1 MAFPQI
7 AAFARLANGDVA
19 PTRRIAGQ
27 ATKIG
32 RASHD
37 VTYDAINDEVV
48 VASANGQ
55 AIITLPGGANGDT
68 PPRRMIQ
75 GPHTQI
81 QSPGRGATVDPVHNE
96 LWVVEGRDR
105 PGDEYIL
112 VFPRT
117 GNGDVA
123 PIRVI
128 KGPNTMLKGSRSIIV
143 DPIRNLIA
151 VSSNNGC
158 LIFNRTDNGNV
169 KPRAI
174 IKGPNGKF
182 RLIPEKGYIVAVT
195 NANGGGDDGDEEG
208 RGGSIA
214 VWSITDEGNIPPLY
228 QLTNPNGPIGGGSVA
243 LNPNNKEVILGGR
256 TSVSIYSFPEI
267 F

>member
-1 MAFPQI
+1 
-7 AAFARLANGDVA
+7 
-19 PTRRIAGQ
+19 
-27 ATKIG
+27 
-32 RASHD
+32 
-37 VTYDAINDEVV
+37 
-48 VASANGQ
+48 
-55 AIITLPGGANGDT
+55 
-68 PPRRMIQ
+68 
-75 GPHTQI
+75 
-81 QSPGRGATVDPVHNE
+81 VDPVHNE

-128 KGPNTMLKGSRSIIV
+128 KGSNTLLKGARSIIV

-174 IKGPNGKF
+174 IKGPTGKF
-182 RLIPEKGYIVAVT
+182 RLIPSKGYIVAVKGT
-195 NANGGGDDGDEEG
+195 GGGDDGDEEG
-208 RGGSIA
+208 RSGSLA
-214 VWSITDEGNIPPLY
+214 VWSINDEGNVPPLY

-256 TSVSIYSFPEI
+256 TSVTIYSFPEI

>member
-7 AAFARLANGDVA
+7 AAFARLADGNVA

-37 VTYDAINDEVV
+37 VTYDEVNDEVV
-48 VASANGQ
+48 LASANGQ
-55 AIITLPGGANGDT
+55 AVITLPGGANGDT
-68 PPRRMIQ
+68 PPRRVIQ

-81 QSPGRGATVDPVHNE
+81 QSPGRGATVDAVHNE
-96 LWVVEGRDR
+96 IWVVEGRDR

-112 VFPRT
+112 VFPRNA
-117 GNGDVA
+117 NGDVA

-128 KGPNTMLKGSRSIIV
+128 KGSNTMLKGARSIIV

-169 KPRAI
+169 KPRAV
-174 IKGPNGKF
+174 IKGPTGKF
-182 RLIPEKGYIVAVT
+182 RLIPSKGYIVAVKGT
-195 NANGGGDDGDEEG
+195 GGGDDGDEEG
-208 RGGSIA
+208 RSGSLA
-214 VWSITDEGNIPPLY
+214 VWNITDEGNIPPLY

>member
-19 PTRRIAGQ
+19 PTRSIAGQ

-37 VTYDAINDEVV
+37 VTYEPVNDELL

-55 AIITLPGGANGDT
+55 AVITLPGGANGDT
-68 PPRRMIQ
+68 PPLRVIQ

-81 QSPGRGATVDPVHNE
+81 QSPGQGNTVDAVHNE
-96 LWVVEGRDR
+96 IFVVEGRDR
-105 PGDEYIL
+105 PSEEYIL

-117 GNGDVA
+117 ANGDVA
-123 PIRVI
+123 PIRI
-128 KGPNTMLKGSRSIIV
+128 IRGPNTMLKNARAILV
-143 DPIRNLIA
+143 DPVRNLIV
-151 VSSNNGC
+151 VSSNNGA
-158 LIFNRTDNGNV
+158 LVFNRTDNGNV
-169 KPRAI
+169 APRAV
-174 IKGPNGKF
+174 IKGPTGKF
-182 RLIPEKGYIVAVT
+182 RLIPSKGYIVAVR

-208 RGGSIA
+208 RGGSIG
-214 VWSITDEGNIPPLY
+214 VWSITDNGKVPPLY

-256 TSVSIYSFPEI
+256 TSVTIYSIPEI